1 MEEIMKHIAESLEK
15 AKESGE
21 FTAEQVREIMRET
34 MTEASKSVKG
44 DEERLNKITGGAII
58 ASVEELEKG
67 GDNAI
72 GEMITAA
79 VDGTVDGIK
88 ATLQEAVEAVEAELE
103 QVKIRLREEEEKKAA
118 GLRAALKGAGENA
131 DAFTGEVKEHIETA
145 VADAKLKNALILG
158 LTRETVKQAVKQAIE
173 TGKDVEETVTNITR
187 NATLKALAET
197 HFTSQKVKEVSNIV
211 LSGATAAAEEAGIY
225 IKEVAQGAVKGT
237 REGVTTSAEKTR
249 EAISAA
255 GEKVGEFIR
264 EDIARTREDLE
275 VVNELFLE
283 TVRRL
288 SHRSSEV
295 VGEVFTDLV
304 GRSRKAAL
312 DLKEKVDEDP
322 ETAAGRIKDTLDKTT
337 EVTGKAVRA
346 VAEETKELGKRSLN
360 VAKGALSGM
369 WKGAKD
375 GLKKGENP

>member
-1 MEEIMKHIAESLEK
+1 
-15 AKESGE
+15 
-21 FTAEQVREIMRET
+21 
-34 MTEASKSVKG
+34 
-44 DEERLNKITGGAII
+44 
-58 ASVEELEKG
+58 
-67 GDNAI
+67 
-72 GEMITAA
+72 
-79 VDGTVDGIK
+79 
-88 ATLQEAVEAVEAELE
+88 
-103 QVKIRLREEEEKKAA
+103 
-118 GLRAALKGAGENA
+118 
-131 DAFTGEVKEHIETA
+131 
-145 VADAKLKNALILG
+145 
-158 LTRETVKQAVKQAIE
+158 
-173 TGKDVEETVTNITR
+173 VEETVTNITR

-295 VGEVFTDLV
+295 VGEVFTDLI